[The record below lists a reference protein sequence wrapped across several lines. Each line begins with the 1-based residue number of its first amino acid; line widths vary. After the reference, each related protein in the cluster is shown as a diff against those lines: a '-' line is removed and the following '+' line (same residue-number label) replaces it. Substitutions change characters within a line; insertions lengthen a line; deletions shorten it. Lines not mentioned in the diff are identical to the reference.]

1 METSFL
7 SPYTKC
13 LGLLV
18 NEGSWLKKKKKK
30 TFLKLILLHNLK
42 YLQFVRH
49 NIHNSLT
56 FVRKLDKY
64 CRLNR

>member
-30 TFLKLILLHNLK
+30 KLKTDFIAQLEIFAICK
-42 YLQFVRH
+42 
-49 NIHNSLT
+49 T
-56 FVRKLDKY
+56 
-64 CRLNR
+64 